1 MKLRQRI
8 VLMAGVLGLGISS
21 SVNTAG
27 AQIWANYDAV
37 IENIFYNTL
46 AGGTLIPD
54 NLFTDFVGN
63 ADPDDGVA
71 NGIPVGFSF
80 DYNGNMYT
88 WDPNNI
94 PGSNARVNVGV
105 NGWITVGPRVTPVVT
120 NDNNYL
126 FLSNEPNNTVA
137 PFWGDHYY
145 RTLEPGYTPSRISY
159 GTTYRPDPNPD
170 ATPGSVLGT
179 FTVEWRDLN
188 INNKANPNSIA
199 SFQVKIVQND
209 LANGQTFDDQRARI
223 EFHYG
228 SIGNLGQV
236 TTDGASVGIEDSIGF
251 THMNGLFQSSFA
263 DEDSVRLNTTA
274 RTTCWPPATCQPGR
288 AIVFAPEGRAS
299 FDDWGDGD
307 VNLDQEN
314 NPDPVVRRHQNRF
327 VTLTDADLILR
338 SRAQAYP
345 PMDSIEGRA
354 AFHGDANH
362 NGRYQNPLFPGIN
375 FYRVTSYDAA
385 YILLYLAAKLPVLP
399 WPEPLPV
406 PAYKGTESNSTVV
419 SAIVA
424 DNKNIRIAG
433 STLRMPLVL
442 RGSVNGPLG
451 IELNVASLN
460 TSVLQFAGTRSV
472 EGAIMQS
479 NVVDGKVVLATA
491 GKFEDGAIVGYLE
504 FNIVSNGEAEV
515 ALTNIMVNDEMFA
528 DNSTKVVAGAASVG
542 SNMMG
547 YSIEQNAPNPFA
559 AGTDAYTSIG
569 FTLGAQENVT
579 LRVYDVLGNVVRTLA
594 AGETFGQGPHSV
606 NWDGRDNTGNIV
618 ANGMYYYQLTT
629 ANFVETVKMQVVR

>member
-21 SVNTAG
+21 SVNTAD

-37 IENIFYNTL
+37 IENIFYNPL

-54 NLFTDFVGN
+54 NRFLDFVGN

-71 NGIPVGFSF
+71 NAVPVGFNF
-80 DYNGNMYT
+80 DYNGNMY
-88 WDPNNI
+88 WVSG
-94 PGSNARVNVGV
+94 PGSLTNPAIVNVGI
-105 NGWITVGPRVTPVVT
+105 NGWVTVGAREIPVVT

-126 FLSNEPNNTVA
+126 FLSNEPNNTLA
-137 PFWGDHYY
+137 PFWGDHFY

-159 GTTYRPDPNPD
+159 GTSYVPDPNPN
-170 ATPGSVLGT
+170 APAGSVLGT

-199 SFQVKIVQND
+199 SFQVKIVQNPMAND
-209 LANGQTFDDQRARI
+209 QTLADHRAKI

-228 SIGNLGQV
+228 PIGNVGQV

-251 THMNGLFQSSFA
+251 THMNGMFQSAFN
-263 DEDSVRLNTTA
+263 DEQDTRLNTTQ
-274 RTTCWPPATCQPGR
+274 RTSCWPPATCLPGR
-288 AIVFAPEGRAS
+288 AIVFAPEGRAN

-307 VNLDQEN
+307 VNLDQVY

-345 PMDSIEGRA
+345 AMDSIEGRN

-362 NGRYQNPLFPGIN
+362 NGRYQNPDFPGIN

-406 PAYKGTESNSTVV
+406 PAYKSSESNGTVISGV
-419 SAIVA
+419 IA
-424 DNKNIRIAG
+424 DNSNIRIAG
-433 STLRMPLVL
+433 STLRMPIVL
-442 RGSVNGPLG
+442 RGNVNGPLG
-451 IELNVASLN
+451 LEMNV
-460 TSVLQFAGTRSV
+460 TS
-472 EGAIMQS
+472 MNS
-479 NVVDGKVVLATA
+479 NVLEFVKASALEGGMISSNVTNGKVTLAA
-491 GKFEDGAIVGYLE
+491 VGKFDDGAVIGYLE
-504 FNIVSNGEAEV
+504 FNIVGSGETEI
-515 ALTNIMVNDEMFA
+515 ALKNVMINDEMYA
-528 DNSTKVVAGAASVG
+528 DASTKVLAGAASVG
-542 SNMMG
+542 TSING
-547 YSIEQNAPNPFA
+547 YSIEQNTPNPFV
-559 AGTDAYTSIG
+559 AGLDAYTTIA

-594 AGETFGQGPHSV
+594 SDEAFGQGPHLLK
-606 NWDGRDNTGNIV
+606 WDGRDNTGNIV

-629 ANFVETVKMQVVR
+629 SNFVQTVKMQVVR